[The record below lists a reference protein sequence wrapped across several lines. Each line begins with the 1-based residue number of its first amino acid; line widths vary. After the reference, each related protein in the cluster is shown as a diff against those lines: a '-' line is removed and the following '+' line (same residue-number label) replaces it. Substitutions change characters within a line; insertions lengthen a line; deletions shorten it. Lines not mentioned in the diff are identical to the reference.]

1 MIDAIDAKILEIL
14 ATEGRLPA
22 SEIARRV
29 GLSISPCQVRIRKLE
44 NSGCILG
51 YRAVLS
57 PTMLDLEHVVFT
69 EVKLENTSESTVRAF
84 NEMVRGIPEIEECH
98 LIAGSFDYLL
108 KIRTKDIRAFRMV
121 IAERITKLPGLA
133 STSTH
138 ISMEPSRKPLIE
150 PLPDQRTRSVGFAE
164 VRSRRVG
171 RRLHQS

>member
-1 MIDAIDAKILEIL
+1 M
-14 ATEGRLPA
+14 
-22 SEIARRV
+22 
-29 GLSISPCQVRIRKLE
+29 
-44 NSGCILG
+44 G

-57 PTMLDLEHVVFT
+57 PAMLDLEHVAFT
-69 EVKLENTSESTVRAF
+69 EVKLGNTSESTVRAF

-138 ISMEPSRKPLIE
+138 ISME
-150 PLPDQRTRSVGFAE
+150 SVKEAAY
-164 VRSRRVG
+164 
-171 RRLHQS
+171 